1 MKNAKKEKH
10 HWVPLEQRYAPLFRD
25 GQSVLYRNGD
35 HPSRFD
41 GHFIPANAFFG
52 QLSDG
57 RRFIV
62 VVEGSKVG
70 MVSHTGLSMW
80 DSTFY
85 QSILDFLKRAGIKFT
100 QFGAISNIHHADFTL
115 AIHNSQDLILSNLY
129 SAHTVFH
136 PFTDYILFIANQ
148 KNPLT
153 ECTKKS
159 FKNFQVSASS
169 MKILKDISLSLFHL
183 EREYMD
189 SYFLENKN
197 TERRIKALNHWYAF
211 LGYKIRFDNTES
223 IQVPIFNATL
233 NDLYLV
239 DAAYLKSAQYPL
251 SSNPRPEKIFYCELL
266 LETAHQLKREPLVG
280 RDFSLH
286 QTAVKI
292 YSEKKNPKPV
302 RKSIKQDPP
311 KDTSPEAAPSDKTYC
326 TPIPKTKE
334 LSALPSEFQYEK
346 HTLYVYQGTIKCT
359 RNHHRTVCV
368 TANIPTASNI
378 IAVLNVNLCQECHR
392 FFISYDEY
400 ARYLERYKSLLTR
413 IVLVNGNG
421 SELFSGNFAEA
432 SPLKLCGYSVSQSKG
447 FSQQER
453 ENLLAEVIHNGI
465 MSKPDVIQ
473 YLNWFIKMN
482 GHKTGN
488 SIAKE
493 KWESDLAFVRSLD
506 IKKQTT
512 YTISNVVPYKQRH
525 SKK

>member
-85 QSILDFLKRAGIKFT
+85 QSILDFLKKAGIKFT
-100 QFGAISNIHHADFTL
+100 QFGAISNIHHADFTP

-136 PFTDYILFIANQ
+136 PFTDYILFIADQ
-148 KNPLT
+148 QDPLT

-197 TERRIKALNHWYAF
+197 TERRLKALNRWYAF
-211 LGYKIRFDNTES
+211 LGYKIRFDTEPF
-223 IQVPIFNATL
+223 QVPIFNATL

-239 DAAYLKSAQYPL
+239 DTAYLKSAQYPL

-286 QTAVKI
+286 QTAVKF

-302 RKSIKQDPP
+302 RMIKQDSP
-311 KDTSPEAAPSDKTYC
+311 KDTSPEAAPNDKTYR
-326 TPIPKTKE
+326 TLISKTKE
-334 LSALPSEFQYEK
+334 LSAVPSEFQYEK

-378 IAVLNVNLCQECHR
+378 IAVLNVNLCLECHR

-488 SIAKE
+488 SIAKK

-512 YTISNVVPYKQRH
+512 YTISNVVPYKQRR

>member
-85 QSILDFLKRAGIKFT
+85 QSILDFLKKAGIKFT
-100 QFGAISNIHHADFTL
+100 QFGAISNIHHADFTP

-136 PFTDYILFIANQ
+136 PFTDYILFIADQ
-148 KNPLT
+148 QDPLT

-197 TERRIKALNHWYAF
+197 TERRLKALNRWYAF
-211 LGYKIRFDNTES
+211 LGYKIRFDTEPF
-223 IQVPIFNATL
+223 QVPIFNATL

-239 DAAYLKSAQYPL
+239 DTAYLKSAQYP
-251 SSNPRPEKIFYCELL
+251 
-266 LETAHQLKREPLVG
+266 
-280 RDFSLH
+280 
-286 QTAVKI
+286 
-292 YSEKKNPKPV
+292 
-302 RKSIKQDPP
+302 
-311 KDTSPEAAPSDKTYC
+311 
-326 TPIPKTKE
+326 
-334 LSALPSEFQYEK
+334 
-346 HTLYVYQGTIKCT
+346 
-359 RNHHRTVCV
+359 
-368 TANIPTASNI
+368 
-378 IAVLNVNLCQECHR
+378 
-392 FFISYDEY
+392 
-400 ARYLERYKSLLTR
+400 LTR

-512 YTISNVVPYKQRH
+512 YTISNVVPYKQRR

>member
-85 QSILDFLKRAGIKFT
+85 QSILDFLKKAGIKFT
-100 QFGAISNIHHADFTL
+100 QFGEISNIHHADFTP

-136 PFTDYILFIANQ
+136 PFTDYILFIADQ
-148 KNPLT
+148 QDPLT

-183 EREYMD
+183 ERE
-189 SYFLENKN
+189 
-197 TERRIKALNHWYAF
+197 
-211 LGYKIRFDNTES
+211 
-223 IQVPIFNATL
+223 
-233 NDLYLV
+233 
-239 DAAYLKSAQYPL
+239 
-251 SSNPRPEKIFYCELL
+251 
-266 LETAHQLKREPLVG
+266 
-280 RDFSLH
+280 
-286 QTAVKI
+286 
-292 YSEKKNPKPV
+292 
-302 RKSIKQDPP
+302 
-311 KDTSPEAAPSDKTYC
+311 
-326 TPIPKTKE
+326 
-334 LSALPSEFQYEK
+334 
-346 HTLYVYQGTIKCT
+346 
-359 RNHHRTVCV
+359 
-368 TANIPTASNI
+368 
-378 IAVLNVNLCQECHR
+378 
-392 FFISYDEY
+392 
-400 ARYLERYKSLLTR
+400 
-413 IVLVNGNG
+413 
-421 SELFSGNFAEA
+421 
-432 SPLKLCGYSVSQSKG
+432 
-447 FSQQER
+447 
-453 ENLLAEVIHNGI
+453 
-465 MSKPDVIQ
+465 

-512 YTISNVVPYKQRH
+512 YTISNVVPYKQRR